1 MCMCVVVAVAD
12 ANPSPPK
19 DISQGCQ
26 TSQKT
31 AGGGVVDSDL
41 SSPAGDTSSGK

>member
-1 MCMCVVVAVAD
+1 MCVVVAVAD

-19 DISQGCQ
+19 DISRGCR

-31 AGGGVVDSDL
+31 AGGGVVADSDL
-41 SSPAGDTSSGK
+41 SSPARAGK